1 MAICFLTNYFYYRL
15 APKSDWMLNHATHP
29 EQVRAWLVMYR
40 EMSYHYHFG
49 LALGILAVGMLAFA
63 VC

>member
-1 MAICFLTNYFYYRL
+1 LYYQL

-29 EQVRAWLVMYR
+29 DQVRAWLVMYR
-40 EMSYHYHFG
+40 QMSYHYHFG

-63 VC
+63 FC